1 MERSGGG
8 IVDGYKKCRK
18 KIGGKAGDKVAQL
31 SSLSPAQVENVQ
43 LLREKYLLEMPN
55 PNDPTARE
63 QTMLSHPFLTQ
74 KLSYSFQDD

>member
-1 MERSGGG
+1 MG
-8 IVDGYKKCRK
+8 IKNVVK

-55 PNDPTARE
+55 PNDPTARVSKRNASWL
-63 QTMLSHPFLTQ
+63 QAV
-74 KLSYSFQDD
+74 

>member
-1 MERSGGG
+1 MG
-8 IVDGYKKCRK
+8 IKNVVK

-63 QTMLSHPFLTQ
+63 
-74 KLSYSFQDD
+74 

>member
-1 MERSGGG
+1 MG
-8 IVDGYKKCRK
+8 IKNVV

-63 QTMLSHPFLTQ
+63 QMGTPHGC
-74 KLSYSFQDD
+74 K